1 MALDPNKNTL
11 EQQKFAET
19 TSGNTAVRVISD
31 VSSPIHTAPS
41 NTSYI
46 GGTVTCTNTQT
57 ECKVGVSNLA
67 NRKML
72 YIENQ
77 TGTQIFYGP
86 TGVTTGTGARLANNQ
101 AVFLSVGPA
110 ISVFVIK
117 ASGSGTVI
125 VQEFA

>member
-1 MALDPNKNTL
+1 MALSPALVDR
-11 EQQKFAET
+11 EQAKFAET
-19 TSGNTAVRVISD
+19 GSGATAVRIVGDSA
-31 VSSPIHTAPS
+31 SPIPTAPS
-41 NTSYI
+41 NTSYV
-46 GGTVTCTNTQT
+46 GGTITCTTTQV
-57 ECKVGVSNLA
+57 ECKVGGSPLS

-72 YIENQ
+72 YIENR

-86 TGVTTGTGARLANNQ
+86 TGVTTANGARLANNQ

>member
-1 MALDPNKNTL
+1 MALSPALVDR
-11 EQQKFAET
+11 EQSKFQET
-19 TSGNTAVRVISD
+19 ASGNTAVRVVSD

-57 ECKVGVSNLA
+57 ECKVGGSPLA
-67 NRKML
+67 NRKVL

-110 ISVFVIK
+110 ISVYVIK